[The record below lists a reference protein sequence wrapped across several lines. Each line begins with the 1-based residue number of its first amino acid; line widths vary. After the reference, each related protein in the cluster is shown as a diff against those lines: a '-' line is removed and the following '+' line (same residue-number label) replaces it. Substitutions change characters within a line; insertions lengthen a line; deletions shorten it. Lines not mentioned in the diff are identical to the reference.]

1 MRSPLRASPR
11 AWALLALGCW
21 LPPLAAAPTPQDPPS
36 RQLLAEFASQARLA
50 GTVGSVRGAEYVAS
64 VLRRAGWEVEIDSRE
79 VLLSLPRSLRL
90 SIFADAQA
98 REPLSERRER
108 FDANAIPPGD
118 VPAYSAWSAS
128 GVARGPVVDV
138 GHGLRADFERLRAA
152 GVELR
157 GSIALARYGRCY
169 RGIKVDLA
177 AEYGC
182 AGALLFNDPA
192 EDGGA
197 RGATWP
203 AGPWKPDTS
212 AQRGSISPM
221 GRAPGDPSTPGF
233 ASPPPG
239 SEVER
244 RSPQQLREDL
254 PKIPCLPIGA
264 REALALLDRL
274 TVDGAAT
281 KGPGPVEVELDV
293 DAPLEL
299 RAIHNVLGRW
309 RGSGD
314 DVVIAGNH
322 RDAWVRG
329 ANDAGGGSVAL
340 MRAAQHL
347 SERARGGWKP
357 RHTIVLAF
365 WDAEEFGLIGST
377 EWGEAHADWLRR
389 HARLYLNADTAVS
402 GTRFGASGTP
412 GLVASLGRVLDRLEQ
427 PGGREGESVGAAWRA
442 GFGERTPRFDLP
454 GSGSDFAVFLHHLAV
469 PVIDFGF
476 GGNGGGQYHTEF
488 DDFAFVERHLDP
500 GFVGH
505 ELAGRF
511 VAEWMAF
518 AADDARGGF
527 DDAEACR
534 AMAEMVRAAGQEA
547 KDGVA
552 WLGSERAE
560 RLATALEAR
569 AARGEDSSVYAA
581 LLDERGLPGRAWYRN
596 PLWAPGLETGYSA
609 ETLPG
614 LRAAAATSP
623 QALDAELDRL
633 IERLGPA
640 SGREGR

>member
-1 MRSPLRASPR
+1 MRSSLRTPR
-11 AWALLALGCW
+11 RAGSLLALACG
-21 LPPLAAAPTPQDPPS
+21 LPLASAATPQDPPS
-36 RQLLAEFASQARLA
+36 RRLLAEFTSQARLA

-64 VLRRAGWEVEIDSRE
+64 VLRRAGWDVEIDSRE
-79 VLLSLPRSLRL
+79 VLLSLPRALRL
-90 SIFADAQA
+90 SVFADAQA

-157 GSIALARYGRCY
+157 GAIALARYGRCY

-177 AEYGC
+177 TEYGC
-182 AGALLFNDPA
+182 AGVLLFNDPA

-239 SEVER
+239 GVVER
-244 RSPQQLREDL
+244 RSAQQLRDDL
-254 PKIPCLPIGA
+254 PAIPCLPIGA
-264 REALALLDRL
+264 REALALVDRL
-274 TVDGAAT
+274 NTDGMAT
-281 KGPGPVEVELDV
+281 QGPGPVEVELQV
-293 DAPLEL
+293 DAPAEL
-299 RAIHNVLGRW
+299 RTIHNVIGRW

-314 DVVIAGNH
+314 DLVIAGNH

-377 EWGEAHADWLRR
+377 EWGEAHADELRR
-389 HARLYLNADTAVS
+389 SARLYVNADTAVS

-412 GLVASLGRVLDRLEQ
+412 GLVASLGKVLDGLEQ
-427 PGGREGESVGAAWRA
+427 PGGRAGESVGATWRA
-442 GFGERTPRFDLP
+442 SFGGRGPRFDLP

-488 DDFAFVERHLDP
+488 DDFAFVERYLDP

-511 VAEWMAF
+511 VAELMAF
-518 AADDARGGF
+518 AADDPHAGF
-527 DDAEACR
+527 DDAEACT
-534 AMAEMVRAAGQEA
+534 AMAEMVRAAGREA

-552 WLGSERAE
+552 WLGSDRAE
-560 RLATALEAR
+560 RLAAALEAR
-569 AARGEDSSVYAA
+569 AARGEGNSVYAA
-581 LLDERGLPGRAWYRN
+581 LHDARGLPGRAWYRN
-596 PLWAPGLETGYSA
+596 PLWAPGLETGYSS

-614 LRAAAATSP
+614 LRAAAARSS
-623 QALDAELDRL
+623 QALDEELDRL
-633 IERLGPA
+633 IERLRSAPA
-640 SGREGR
+640 REGR